1 MSLARPTLGAVFEW
15 LGYLDFLNS
24 REKAILLWTIAL
36 LAFAAVKADRFGPSL
51 MAAARALFAPKL
63 MLLFGSAAL
72 YCAILVLAA
81 SEAALW
87 HSTAAKETAYWFFG
101 GGIVLVGK
109 AVVVATSDPTFL
121 KKLLRQAL
129 RLTIVVE
136 FLVNLYVFPLAA
148 ELLLVPFVLLFVMLE
163 VVAASESAY
172 AQARSFINGVLVAI
186 GFGLLAYVAF
196 SALSDLGGF
205 LTRDNAE
212 KFLVAPA
219 LTVAF
224 IPFLYCVGWLSRRE
238 QANLRK
244 RLRAASDAPA

>member
-1 MSLARPTLGAVFEW
+1 VFEW

-36 LAFAAVKADRFGPSL
+36 LAFAAVKADGFASSL
-51 MAAARALFAPKL
+51 MSVLRAIAEPKL

-81 SEAALW
+81 SEASLW
-87 HSTAAKETAYWFFG
+87 HTTATKETVYWFFG
-101 GGIVLVGK
+101 GGVVLVGR
-109 AVVVATSDPTFL
+109 AVVAATTDPAFL
-121 KKLLRQAL
+121 KKLLGQAL
-129 RLTIVVE
+129 RLAIVIE
-136 FLVNLYVFPLAA
+136 FLVNLYVFPLAV

-163 VVAASESAY
+163 VVAASDPTY
-172 AQARSFINGVLVAI
+172 AQVHGLVNGVLVAI
-186 GFGLLAYVAF
+186 GLGLLAYVAF

-205 LTRDNAE
+205 LTRDNGE
-212 KFLVAPA
+212 RFLVAPA

-238 QANLRK
+238 QANLWK
-244 RLRAASDAPA
+244 RIRADSGSPA

>member
-1 MSLARPTLGAVFEW
+1 VFEW

-24 REKAILLWTIAL
+24 REKAILLWTTAL
-36 LAFAAVKADRFGPSL
+36 LAFAAAKADGFASSL
-51 MAAARALFAPKL
+51 MSVLRAIAEPKL
-63 MLLFGSAAL
+63 LLLFGSGAL

-81 SEAALW
+81 SEASLW
-87 HSTAAKETAYWFFG
+87 HTTATKETVYWFFG
-101 GGIVLVGK
+101 GGLVLVGK
-109 AVVVATSDPTFL
+109 AVVAATSDPAFL

-136 FLVNLYVFPLAA
+136 FLVNLYVFPLAV

-163 VVAASESAY
+163 VVAASEPAY
-172 AQARSFINGVLVAI
+172 TQVRALVNNILVAI
-186 GFGLLAYVAF
+186 GLGLLAYVAF

-238 QANLRK
+238 QGNLWK
-244 RLRAASDAPA
+244 RIRADSGSPA

>member
-1 MSLARPTLGAVFEW
+1 VFEW
-15 LGYLDFLNS
+15 LGYLDSLNN
-24 REKAILLWTIAL
+24 REKAILLWTIVL
-36 LAFAAVKADRFGPSL
+36 LAFAAVKADGFGRSL

-87 HSTAAKETAYWFFG
+87 HSTAAKETVYWFLG
-101 GGIVLVGK
+101 GGVVLVGK
-109 AVVVATSDPTFL
+109 AVVEATSDPAFL
-121 KKLLRQAL
+121 KRLLRQAL

-136 FLVNLYVFPLAA
+136 FLVNLYVFPLAI

-163 VVAASESAY
+163 VVAASDSAC
-172 AQARSFINGVLVAI
+172 AQSRSFINGVLVAI
-186 GFGLLAYVAF
+186 GLGLLAYIAF
-196 SALSDLGGF
+196 SALTDLGGF
-205 LTRDNAE
+205 LTRENAE
-212 KFLVAPA
+212 KLLVAPG

-224 IPFLYCVGWLSRRE
+224 VPFLYCVGWLSKRE

-244 RLRAASDAPA
+244 RLRIPSNSPA